1 MSLSRVK
8 FDNFGIN
15 AAASGTRAKILSR
28 HIVAVF
34 QRYAVRLVSLAFFVG
49 LWHFASTSRLH
60 LGLVTFANVPAP
72 AEVIDAFIALARSGK
87 LVPHLFSSL
96 TRVFAGFTI
105 AAITGIGLG
114 LAIARLKLAE
124 DVFLPPLEILRPI
137 PAVAWI
143 PLAILMFPS
152 AETSMIFIT
161 YTGALFPILLNTI
174 HGVEGIDRRLVA
186 SARSLGAGRGAIL
199 WEVILPG
206 AMPSIVTGLAIG
218 MGTSWFCL
226 VTAEMI
232 SGQFGI
238 GYYTWESYTLQN
250 YADIIVGMLVIGALG
265 MASSILVRKIGAW
278 LTPWHQTK

>member
-1 MSLSRVK
+1 M
-8 FDNFGIN
+8 D
-15 AAASGTRAKILSR
+15 AKR
-28 HIVAVF
+28 G
-34 QRYAVRLVSLAFFVG
+34 RPWKR
-49 LWHFASTSRLH
+49 
-60 LGLVTFANVPAP
+60 
-72 AEVIDAFIALARSGK
+72 IDI
-87 LVPHLFSSL
+87 FSSL
-96 TRVFAGFTI
+96 TRVFAGFAI

-152 AETSMIFIT
+152 AEISMIFIT

-250 YADIIVGMLVIGALG
+250 YADIVVGMLVIGALG